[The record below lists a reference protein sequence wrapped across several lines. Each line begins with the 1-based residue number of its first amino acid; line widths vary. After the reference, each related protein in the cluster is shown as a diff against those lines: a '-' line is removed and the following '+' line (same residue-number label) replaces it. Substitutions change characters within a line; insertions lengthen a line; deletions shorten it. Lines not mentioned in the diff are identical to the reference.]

1 MKINSIFLAYLKD
14 AVLINHV
21 IAKHQVTSAIDC
33 AHRCMRES
41 RCVSFNFEE
50 HATSLGHVCQINDER
65 KQDDFE
71 NFIGMDGSSYFEFE
85 VSLRGVKLYA
95 PIKMRHSRVI
105 G

>member
-1 MKINSIFLAYLKD
+1 MAYLKD

-33 AHRCMRES
+33 GHRCMRES

-65 KQDDFE
+65 KQDDFG
-71 NFIGMDGSSYFEFE
+71 NFIGMDGFSYFEFG
-85 VSLRGVKLYA
+85 VSLRGVKLYTS
-95 PIKMRHSRVI
+95 IKMRYSRVMI